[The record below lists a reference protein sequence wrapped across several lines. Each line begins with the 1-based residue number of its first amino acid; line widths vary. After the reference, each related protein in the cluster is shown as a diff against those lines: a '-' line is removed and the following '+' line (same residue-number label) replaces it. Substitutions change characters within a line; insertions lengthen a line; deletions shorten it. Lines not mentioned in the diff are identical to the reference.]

1 MLFDK
6 PELSH
11 SIYMDSDTIN
21 DLKQFIAA
29 TISQQTSDLRQDI
42 DRIDKKVEGLDRKID
57 DRTDEI
63 LTTIGESTETR
74 FEVIEE
80 DQKQM
85 NIRLT
90 KLEAAYTAHWID

>member
-63 LTTIGESTETR
+63 LSAIGEYTKTR

-90 KLEAAYTAHWID
+90 KLEAA